1 MLADDEP
8 GHRQWG
14 TETMRK
20 FKTGGMLGFVAVFA
34 VIAYAALV
42 GVTGSLNLD
51 TATHAQEAGNVP
63 GRTLGNVSDSDV
75 WRQIRRGEVGK
86 VSIPDLKSAVLINAE
101 GSAWRAARNGPV
113 SFWGGLAIAASL
125 GFIFLFNLIHGRILI
140 KGGRSGQVIPRF
152 SQAERWVHWFAAGS
166 FILLGLTGLAL
177 IFGRYALKPV
187 FGPEVFAIIA
197 NASLQSHN
205 LFGPIFI
212 VALVI
217 MIVLYMRDN
226 LWQKGD
232 FSWALQGGFLSDS
245 HPKSWKYN
253 LGEKAW
259 YWAIFFGGLALS
271 GTGLLLEFPWL
282 VDQLSLL
289 QLAHITHAIAAL
301 VLIAI
306 SFGHIYLGV
315 WGVEG
320 GLDGMTKGYV
330 DVNWA
335 KEHHGWWADEVMENG
350 TAVVEGASEAE
361 GEDGPTAPAE

>member
-1 MLADDEP
+1 
-8 GHRQWG
+8 
-14 TETMRK
+14 
-20 FKTGGMLGFVAVFA
+20 MLGFVAVVA

-51 TATHAQEAGNVP
+51 IAAQAQENGNVP
-63 GRTLGNVSDSDV
+63 GHALGNVSDSDV

-101 GSAWRAARNGPV
+101 GSAWRAARNGPI
-113 SFWGGLAIAASL
+113 SFWGGLVIAASL
-125 GFIFLFNLIHGRILI
+125 AFIILFNVIHGRIVLRR
-140 KGGRSGQVIPRF
+140 GRSGEVIPRF
-152 SQAERWVHWFAAGS
+152 SQAERWVHWFAAGT

-177 IFGRYALKPV
+177 IFGRYVLKPL
-187 FGPEVFAIIA
+187 FGPDVFAIIA

-217 MIVLYMRDN
+217 LLGLYMRDN
-226 LWQKGD
+226 LWQNGD
-232 FSWALQGGFLSDS
+232 LSWALKGGFIGDS

-259 YWAIFFGGLALS
+259 YWALFFGGLALA

-282 VDQLSLL
+282 FDRLSVL
-289 QLAHITHAIAAL
+289 QLAHVIHAISAL
-301 VLIAI
+301 GLIAF
-306 SFGHIYLGV
+306 SVGHIYLGV
-315 WGVEG
+315 WGVEAS
-320 GLDGMTKGYV
+320 LDGMTKGYV

-335 KEHHGWWADEVMENG
+335 KEHHGWWADEVLENRP
-350 TAVVEGASEAE
+350 AVVEGAAEAAA
-361 GEDGPTAPAE
+361 EDAPPAPAE